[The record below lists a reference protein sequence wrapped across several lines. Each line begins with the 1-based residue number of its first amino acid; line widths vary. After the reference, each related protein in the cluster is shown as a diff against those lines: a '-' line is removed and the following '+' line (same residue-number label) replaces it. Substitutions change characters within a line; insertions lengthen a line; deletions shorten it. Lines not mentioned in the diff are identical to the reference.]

1 MKFGFSLVVRGG
13 DATPQTF
20 MRMAERAEALELDS
34 LWCSGHII
42 VPPQVKSDYA
52 MVPGLK
58 FPPTWKE
65 NYWEPFTVLSYLA
78 AVTSN
83 IQLGTSVVVLPM
95 HNPFEIA
102 KQVAEVD
109 QLSQGRFVFGVGVG
123 WFAEEFE
130 ILGQDFNNRGVRTD
144 EALELMKA
152 LWRDETVNFRGSH
165 YAVENAAFTPKPV
178 QQPAPPIW
186 VAGASKAAMRRAARY
201 GDAWHPSRPSL
212 PNLRQARKT
221 IDGYLEQEGRE
232 PDSLEIA
239 VKLPLVFQDRPP
251 GSEQASTEGRV
262 ADIID
267 GIQRYRELGVSHFV
281 FDFVP
286 ETLANALQ
294 TMEQFVEDVRPKL

>member
-1 MKFGFSLVVRGG
+1 
-13 DATPQTF
+13 
-20 MRMAERAEALELDS
+20 
-34 LWCSGHII
+34 
-42 VPPQVKSDYA
+42 
-52 MVPGLK
+52 
-58 FPPTWKE
+58 
-65 NYWEPFTVLSYLA
+65 
-78 AVTSN
+78 
-83 IQLGTSVVVLPM
+83 
-95 HNPFEIA
+95 
-102 KQVAEVD
+102 
-109 QLSQGRFVFGVGVG
+109 
-123 WFAEEFE
+123 
-130 ILGQDFNNRGVRTD
+130 
-144 EALELMKA
+144 
-152 LWRDETVNFRGSH
+152 
-165 YAVENAAFTPKPV
+165 
-178 QQPAPPIW
+178 
-186 VAGASKAAMRRAARY
+186 MRRAARY